1 MMKKTEGRKYRDTVP
16 LIRQLNLENSK
27 HKAIKTNKFYSV
39 FLYTKKFYS
48 VQYLY
53 ISGHG
58 WALAERKEGVSYFD
72 TEDTRDSVDELNNI
86 TEDNEEEV
94 EEEEEEEI
102 HVT

>member
-1 MMKKTEGRKYRDTVP
+1 
-16 LIRQLNLENSK
+16 
-27 HKAIKTNKFYSV
+27 
-39 FLYTKKFYS
+39 
-48 VQYLY
+48 LY

-72 TEDTRDSVDELNNI
+72 TEDTRDSVDELNDI